1 MDNQA
6 PQGDEVSAW
15 PAMTDLLAASS
26 LVFVALLAVTIFVSN
41 RASGSGTGEGE
52 RIDILFAALDSA
64 AGTSGLFSVT
74 REATLV
80 RITLPEAITF
90 PSGQFA
96 ISRIRPEGL
105 RAIRTLTEILTSA
118 RISATYERVI
128 VLGHTDQVPMPAG
141 DVSNWELS
149 AARAA
154 AVARFLVREG
164 VDPCRV
170 LAWGLGP
177 FRPVDSVGPYRP
189 SERNRRVEL
198 AVTPRPDTS
207 DSTTTERCSSD
218 GDGILRRRL

>member
-1 MDNQA
+1 MDSPP

-41 RASGSGTGEGE
+41 RASGSGTGEGV
-52 RIDILFAALDSA
+52 RIDSLFTVLDSA
-64 AGTSGLFSVT
+64 AATSGLFSVA
-74 REATLV
+74 REPTLV

-96 ISRIRPEGL
+96 ISGIRPEGL
-105 RAIRTLTEILTSA
+105 RTIRTLTEILTSA

-170 LAWGLGP
+170 LVWGLGP
-177 FRPVDSVGPYRP
+177 FRPVDSLGPYRA

-198 AVTPRPDTS
+198 ALTPRRDASGATA
-207 DSTTTERCSSD
+207 ERCAPD
-218 GDGILRRRL
+218 GDGILRKRL

>member
-1 MDNQA
+1 MDSPNTE
-6 PQGDEVSAW
+6 GDEVSAW

-41 RASGSGTGEGE
+41 RAAGSGTGEGL
-52 RIDILFAALDSA
+52 RIDSLFAVLDSA
-64 AGTSGLFSVT
+64 AATTGLFSVA
-74 REATLV
+74 REPTLV

-96 ISRIRPEGL
+96 ISRIRPEG
-105 RAIRTLTEILTSA
+105 RSAIGTLAGILTSA
-118 RISATYERVI
+118 RIAPTYERII

-177 FRPVDSVGPYRP
+177 FRPVDSLGPTRP

-198 AVTPRPDTS
+198 ALTPSRDGSGATS
-207 DSTTTERCSSD
+207 ERCAPD
-218 GDGILRRRL
+218 GDGVLGRGS

>member
-1 MDNQA
+1 MDSQP
-6 PQGDEVSAW
+6 PQGDEISAW

-52 RIDILFAALDSA
+52 RIDSLFTVLDSA
-64 AGTSGLFSVT
+64 AATSGLFSVA
-74 REATLV
+74 REPTLV

-177 FRPVDSVGPYRP
+177 FRPVDSLGPYQP

-198 AVTPRPDTS
+198 AVTPRRDAS
-207 DSTTTERCSSD
+207 GATTERCASD
-218 GDGILRRRL
+218 GDGILRRRS